1 MGATTLRDKKQ
12 MFCTLQSGVFLFC
25 VRLLQMVQISFGKV
39 GPRSRLLTVKSVLL
53 LRCFR
58 WSEDDLPSCFG
69 ADRPGGPTGGAA
81 TTCLGSPGPQ
91 QGDEPLQC
99 AAHAADV
106 TAAAVLR

>member
-1 MGATTLRDKKQ
+1 
-12 MFCTLQSGVFLFC
+12 
-25 VRLLQMVQISFGKV
+25 MVQISFGRIGG

-53 LRCFR
+53 FRCFR

-91 QGDEPLQC
+91 QGAEPLQC

>member
-1 MGATTLRDKKQ
+1 MAATTLRDKKQ
-12 MFCTLQSGVFLFC
+12 MFCTLHSGVFPLLFPA
-25 VRLLQMVQISFGKV
+25 LTNGADF
-39 GPRSRLLTVKSVLL
+39 PRSRLLTVKSVLL
-53 LRCFR
+53 SRCFR

-91 QGDEPLQC
+91 QGAQPLQC